1 MTTNKQIEETME
13 FNKKIIPILLS
24 GFRYE
29 DKYDEHFVAGQL
41 KEEFD
46 KLIKQTQKDTLDKV
60 REIMKETWGGC
71 ACGYHG
77 YLVLPD
83 CDEEKHDK
91 CFDCKLNQLEKK
103 LVWNN

>member
-1 MTTNKQIEETME
+1 MTTNKQIEEQTINQILNEGRSGDLDHYGCAEYNPEMV
-13 FNKKIIPILLS
+13 KKLTKHI
-24 GFRYE
+24 Y
-29 DKYDEHFVAGQL
+29 
-41 KEEFD
+41 

-83 CDEEKHDK
+83 CDEEKHEER
-91 CFDCKLNQLEKK
+91 CFDCKLNQLEKGE
-103 LVWNN
+103 L